1 MSKHPTSQHDAQTTS
16 RESKTGKRKL
26 LLLSAPI
33 ATVVIGLAL
42 YWHGGRFVET
52 DNAYIKA
59 QKVPVSPTISG
70 IVQEVLVNENQRVSG
85 GQVLFRIDPAPFR
98 IEVEKS
104 AAKLAQVRTD
114 LISLKAAYH
123 AKQSEVSLARS
134 NYAFARKELQR
145 QIGLAEKNF
154 ISAAKLDDA
163 RHAADV
169 ASQQVAILEQD
180 LLRLGET
187 LGGDPEANIEL
198 HPSYREALAE
208 LEQAK
213 LNLTNTE
220 VRASIAGT
228 VSKSPKAGQFL
239 TTGNTA
245 MLLVAEEVWIE
256 ANFTE
261 ADLTYVHPGQAVSI
275 HVDSYPDAE
284 LKGSVESLAP
294 ATGSEFSVI
303 PAQNATGNWVKIAQ
317 RLTVR
322 IKLEP
327 VAALPEL
334 RAGMSSWV
342 EIDTGHRRR
351 LLGITL

>member
-1 MSKHPTSQHDAQTTS
+1 MSKHSISGHDTRAS
-16 RESKTGKRKL
+16 SDSMKPGKRKWL
-26 LLLSAPI
+26 LFSVPI
-33 ATVVIGLAL
+33 ATIVIGLAL

-59 QKVPVSPTISG
+59 QKIPVSPTISG
-70 IVQEVLVNENQRVSG
+70 VVQAVLVSENQRVAS
-85 GQVLFRIDPAPFR
+85 GQVLFRIDPLPFR
-98 IEVEKS
+98 IEVDKS
-104 AAKLAQVRTD
+104 AARLAQVRTE
-114 LISLKAAYH
+114 LTSLKAAFR
-123 AKQSEVSLARS
+123 AKQSEVLLAR
-134 NYAFARKELQR
+134 NNLAFAQKELQR
-145 QIGLAEKNF
+145 QTGLAEKNF

-180 LLRLGET
+180 LLRLSES
-187 LGGDPEANIEL
+187 LGGDADANIES
-198 HPSYREALAE
+198 HPNYRAAMAE
-208 LEQAK
+208 LAQAK
-213 LNLTNTE
+213 LDLDNTE

-228 VSKSPKAGQFL
+228 VSKSPNAGQYV

-245 MLLVAEEVWIE
+245 MLLVADDVWIE

-261 ADLTYVHPGQAVSI
+261 ADLTHVHPGQAAIV
-275 HVDSYPDAE
+275 HVDSFPGAE

-303 PAQNATGNWVKIAQ
+303 PAQNATGNWVKISQ

-322 IKLEP
+322 IKLEHLAEMP
-327 VAALPEL
+327 DL
-334 RAGMSSWV
+334 RAGLSSWV

-351 LLGITL
+351 LLGISL